1 MLRDAL
7 KGLTVLDFTQIAA
20 GPTCT
25 MLLAD
30 MGAQVIKV
38 EPPEGEL
45 GRTLGPAWVGEDSA
59 LYHGFNRGK
68 LGVCLDLKHPDSLA
82 IVMRM
87 VAEADVLIESMRP
100 GVMARL
106 GLGYEAVADVN
117 PRLIYC
123 SISAYGQQGPYAE
136 RAGVDGILQAD
147 SGLMSLIGLPDSPP
161 CKVQAP
167 VVDVVTGYMASMS
180 ILAKLQARH
189 VDGKGGHL
197 DVSLMNSALA
207 LQQSSIT
214 SFLQDGQLPKPI
226 GSAAPY
232 AAPNEA
238 FRTEDGWIMVAAYN
252 GNRWER
258 LCAVLGHGEWVH
270 DPRFDSSGNR
280 VKHRELMQA
289 MLDSVFVTR
298 PTAHWLEALRE
309 ADILCA
315 KVADY
320 SDLLVHPQLADNAL
334 LASIEHPRHGTLRT
348 VGFPVNSAAAA
359 AEPYRPAPDLGE
371 HSRSV
376 LREFAF
382 NEEEIDRFF
391 QFGAVR
397 ESKGPKAPR

>member
-30 MGAQVIKV
+30 MGARVIKV

-45 GRTLGPAWVGEDSA
+45 GRTLGPAWVGQDSA

-68 LGVCLDLKHPDSLA
+68 FGVCLDLKHPDSLA
-82 IVMRM
+82 IVLRM

-106 GLGYEAVADVN
+106 GLGYEAVAKVN
-117 PRLIYC
+117 PALIYC

-167 VVDVVTGYMASMS
+167 VVDVVTGYMACMS

-189 VDGKGGHL
+189 ADGQGGHL

-214 SFLQDGQLPKPI
+214 SYLQDGKLPVPI

-258 LCAVLGHGEWVH
+258 LCTVLGHEEWVH
-270 DPRFDSSGNR
+270 DPRFDSSANR
-280 VKHRELMQA
+280 VENRQLMKA
-289 MLDSVFVTR
+289 MLDSVFVTF
-298 PTAHWLEALRE
+298 PTAHWLQVLRDV
-309 ADILCA
+309 DILCA

-376 LREFAF
+376 LSEFSF
-382 NEEEIDRFF
+382 NEEEIDRLF
-391 QFGAVR
+391 QSGAVR
-397 ESKGPKAPR
+397 ERMTPESFR

>member
-30 MGAQVIKV
+30 MGARVIKV

-45 GRTLGPAWVGEDSA
+45 GRTLGPAWVGQDSA

-68 LGVCLDLKHPDSLA
+68 FGVCLDLKHPDSLA
-82 IVMRM
+82 IVLRM

-106 GLGYEAVADVN
+106 GLGYEAVAKVN
-117 PRLIYC
+117 PALIYC

-167 VVDVVTGYMASMS
+167 VVDVVTGYMACMS

-189 VDGKGGHL
+189 ADGQGGHL

-214 SFLQDGQLPKPI
+214 SYLQDGKLPVPI

-258 LCAVLGHGEWVH
+258 LCTVLGHEEWVH
-270 DPRFDSSGNR
+270 DPRFDSSANR
-280 VKHRELMQA
+280 VENRQLMQA
-289 MLDSVFVTR
+289 MLDSVFVTF
-298 PTAHWLEALRE
+298 PTAHWLQVLRDV
-309 ADILCA
+309 DILCA

-376 LREFAF
+376 LSEFSF
-382 NEEEIDRFF
+382 NEEEIDRLF
-391 QFGAVR
+391 QSGAVR
-397 ESKGPKAPR
+397 ERMTPESFR

>member
-30 MGAQVIKV
+30 MGADVIKI

-68 LGVCLDLKHPDSLA
+68 FGVCLDLKHPDSVAAVL
-82 IVMRM
+82 RM

-100 GVMARL
+100 GVMERL
-106 GLGYEAVADVN
+106 GLGYKVVSRIN
-117 PRLIYC
+117 PALIYC

-147 SGLMSLIGLPDSPP
+147 SGLMSLIGLPNSPP

-167 VVDVVTGYMASMS
+167 VVDVVTGYMACMS
-180 ILAKLQARH
+180 ILAKLQARNA
-189 VDGKGGHL
+189 DGQGGHL

-214 SFLQDGQLPKPI
+214 SYLQDGRLPTPI

-258 LCAVLGHGEWVH
+258 LCNVLGHGEWVH
-270 DPRFDSSGNR
+270 DPRFVSSANR
-280 VKHRELMQA
+280 VKHRGLMQA
-289 MLDSVFVTR
+289 SLESVFVTR
-298 PTAHWLEALRE
+298 STAYWLEALRE
-309 ADILCA
+309 VDILCA

-334 LASIEHPRHGTLRT
+334 FASIEHPRHGTLRT
-348 VGFPVNSAAAA
+348 VGFPVNSAQAAS
-359 AEPYRPAPDLGE
+359 EPYHPAPDLGE
-371 HSRSV
+371 HSRRV
-376 LREFAF
+376 LKNFAF
-382 NEEEIDRFF
+382 NDDEIKLLFER
-391 QFGAVR
+391 GAVHEPVR
-397 ESKGPKAPR
+397 

>member
-30 MGAQVIKV
+30 MGAQVIKI

-45 GRTLGPAWVGEDSA
+45 GRTLGPAWVGESSA
-59 LYHGFNRGK
+59 LYQGFNRGK
-68 LGVCLDLKHPDSLA
+68 LGVCLDLKHPESIA
-82 IVMRM
+82 AVKRM
-87 VAEADVLIESMRP
+87 VAKADVLIESMRP

-106 GLGYEAVADVN
+106 GLGYEEVAELN
-117 PRLIYC
+117 PKLIYC

-147 SGLMSLIGLPDSPP
+147 SGLMSLIGLPNSPP

-167 VVDVVTGYMASMS
+167 IVDVVTGYMASMS

-189 VDGKGGHL
+189 ADGKGGHL
-197 DVSLMNSALA
+197 DVCLMNCALA

-214 SFLQDGQLPKPI
+214 SFLRDGQLPKPI

-238 FRTEDGWIMVAAYN
+238 FQTADGWIMVAAYN

-258 LCAVLGHGEWVH
+258 LCKVIGHEEWVN
-270 DPRFDSSGNR
+270 DPHFDSSSNR
-280 VKHRELMQA
+280 VSNRALMQ
-289 MLDSVFVTR
+289 DSLNSIFVTR
-298 PTAHWLEALRE
+298 PTAHWLEVLCE

-320 SDLLVHPQLADNAL
+320 SDLLAHPQLVENGM
-334 LASIEHPRHGTLRT
+334 LASVEHPRHGTLRT
-348 VGFPVNSAAAA
+348 VGFPINSAQAAT
-359 AEPYRPAPDLGE
+359 ERYRPAPDLGE
-371 HSRSV
+371 HSRRV
-376 LREFAF
+376 LSEFEF
-382 NEEEIDRFF
+382 NEEEIDRLL
-391 QFGAVR
+391 QSGAAR
-397 ESKGPKAPR
+397 

>member
-30 MGAQVIKV
+30 MGARVIKI

-87 VAEADVLIESMRP
+87 VAEADMLIESMRP

-106 GLGYEAVADVN
+106 GLGYEAVAEVN
-117 PRLIYC
+117 PALIYC
-123 SISAYGQQGPYAE
+123 SISAYGQQGPYSD

-214 SFLQDGQLPKPI
+214 SYLQDGRLPKPI

-258 LCAVLGHGEWVH
+258 LCVALGHEEWAH
-270 DPRFDSSGNR
+270 DSRFETSAER
-280 VKHRELMQA
+280 VKNRELMRA
-289 MLDSVFVTR
+289 MLNSVFVTHS
-298 PTAHWLEALRE
+298 TAHWLSALLE

-320 SDLLVHPQLADNAL
+320 SDLLVHPQLKDNAL
-334 LASIEHPRHGTLRT
+334 LANIEHPRHGALRT

-359 AEPYRPAPDLGE
+359 SKPYLPAPDLGE
-371 HSRSV
+371 HSRAV
-376 LREFAF
+376 LRDFAF
-382 NEEEIDRFF
+382 SEEEIDRLCLD
-391 QFGAVR
+391 GAVR
-397 ESKGPKAPR
+397 SR

>member
-30 MGAQVIKV
+30 MGAQVIKI

-45 GRTLGPAWVGEDSA
+45 GRTLGPAWVGQDSA

-68 LGVCLDLKHPDSLA
+68 FGVCLDLKHPDSLA
-82 IVMRM
+82 TVLRM

-100 GVMARL
+100 GVMTRL
-106 GLGYEAVADVN
+106 GLGYDAVSKVN
-117 PRLIYC
+117 PAMIYC

-167 VVDVVTGYMASMS
+167 VVDVVTGYMACMS

-189 VDGKGGHL
+189 ADGQGGHL

-214 SFLQDGQLPKPI
+214 SYLQDGKLPTPI

-238 FRTEDGWIMVAAYN
+238 FRTDDGWLMVAAYN

-258 LCAVLGHGEWVH
+258 LCTVLGHGEWVE
-270 DPRFDSSGNR
+270 DSRFKTSADRVRNR
-280 VKHRELMQA
+280 ALMQA
-289 MLDSVFVTR
+289 SLESVFVTR
-298 PTAHWLEALRE
+298 STAYWLQALRE
-309 ADILCA
+309 VDILCA

-320 SDLLVHPQLADNAL
+320 SDLLEHPQLADNAL

-359 AEPYRPAPDLGE
+359 GDPYRPAPDLGE

-382 NEEEIDRFF
+382 NEEEIDRLF
-391 QFGAVR
+391 QSGAVR
-397 ESKGPKAPR
+397 ESEGATTSR

>member
-30 MGAQVIKV
+30 MGARVIKI

-68 LGVCLDLKHPDSLA
+68 LDVCLDLKHPDSLA
-82 IVMRM
+82 IVQRL
-87 VAEADVLIESMRP
+87 VADADVLIESMRP
-100 GVMARL
+100 GVMNRL
-106 GLGYEAVADVN
+106 GLGYEALAKIN
-117 PRLIYC
+117 PALVYC
-123 SISAYGQQGPYAE
+123 SISAYGQQGPYAD

-147 SGLMSLIGLPDSPP
+147 SGLMSLIGLPGAAP

-167 VVDVVTGYMASMS
+167 VVDVMTGYIACMS
-180 ILAKLQARH
+180 ILAKLQERSRDAS
-189 VDGKGGHL
+189 GGHL

-214 SFLQDGQLPKPI
+214 SFLRDGKLPTPI

-238 FRTEDGWIMVAAYN
+238 FRALDGWIMVAAYN

-258 LCAVLGHGEWVH
+258 LCAVLEHPEWSS
-270 DPRFDSSGNR
+270 DPRFISSAER
-280 VKHRELMQA
+280 VKHRAEMQEA
-289 MLDSVFVTR
+289 LNAVFGAHPV
-298 PTAHWLEALRE
+298 AHWLEKLRN
-309 ADILCA
+309 ADILCS
-315 KVADY
+315 KVANY
-320 SDLLVHPQLADNAL
+320 EDLLDHPQLAENGM
-334 LASIEHPRHGTLRT
+334 LATIEHPRHGTLRT
-348 VGFPVNSAAAA
+348 VGFPVNSMEASRR
-359 AEPYRPAPDLGE
+359 PYSPAPALGE
-371 HSRSV
+371 HSWSV
-376 LREFAF
+376 MRDFDF
-382 NEEEIDRFF
+382 SDTEIEGLIER
-391 QFGAVR
+391 GALH
-397 ESKGPKAPR
+397 SH

>member
-30 MGAQVIKV
+30 MGARVIKV

-45 GRTLGPAWVGEDSA
+45 GRTLGPAWVGQDSA

-82 IVMRM
+82 IVLRM

-106 GLGYEAVADVN
+106 GLGYEAVAKVN
-117 PRLIYC
+117 PALIYC

-167 VVDVVTGYMASMS
+167 VVDVVTGYMACMS

-189 VDGKGGHL
+189 ADGQGGHL

-214 SFLQDGQLPKPI
+214 SYLQDGKLPAPI

-258 LCAVLGHGEWVH
+258 LCTVLGHEEWVH
-270 DPRFDSSGNR
+270 DPRFDSSANR
-280 VKHRELMQA
+280 VENRQLMQA
-289 MLDSVFVTR
+289 MLDSVFVTC
-298 PTAHWLEALRE
+298 PTAHWLQALRDV
-309 ADILCA
+309 DILCA

-376 LREFAF
+376 LSEFAF
-382 NEEEIDRFF
+382 NEEEIDRLF
-391 QFGAVR
+391 QSGAVR
-397 ESKGPKAPR
+397 ERMTPESFR